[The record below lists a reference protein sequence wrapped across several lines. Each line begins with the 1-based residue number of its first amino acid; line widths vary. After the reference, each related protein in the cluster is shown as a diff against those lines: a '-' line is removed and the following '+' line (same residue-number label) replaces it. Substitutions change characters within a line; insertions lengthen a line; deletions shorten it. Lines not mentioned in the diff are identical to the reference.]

1 MCVCICIVCVFRIAP
16 FVKAQFGKSFV
27 ERMLKIQGVK
37 GQDNLSFYVKNN
49 VTHCLVCVC
58 VYVCNSGLLPFL
70 CHFWTKKYVI
80 TKYLAI
86 DLTVRKAL

>member
-1 MCVCICIVCVFRIAP
+1 MSLYSDMSNYIYICICIVVCVFRIAP

-37 GQDNLSFYVKNN
+37 GQDNHSLYVKNN

-58 VYVCNSGLLPFL
+58 V
-70 CHFWTKKYVI
+70 
-80 TKYLAI
+80 
-86 DLTVRKAL
+86 